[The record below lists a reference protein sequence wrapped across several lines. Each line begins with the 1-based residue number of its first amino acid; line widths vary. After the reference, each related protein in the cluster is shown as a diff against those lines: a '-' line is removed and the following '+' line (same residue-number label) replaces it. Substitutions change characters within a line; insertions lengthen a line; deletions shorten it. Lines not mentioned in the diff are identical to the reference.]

1 MIGPDF
7 NAIEAANQGFNIR
20 QKLVL
25 LVMDILL
32 LAELTFC
39 LWLAFQNP
47 DNLTI
52 TFLKYYLPLFLV
64 TLAGGIFFAR
74 RYRDQLPERRG
85 PRRILEDL

>member
-74 RYRDQLPERRG
+74 RYRDRPAARPQSGHL
-85 PRRILEDL
+85 LEDI